1 MFFYPKAYLENVTKI
16 TLEFLN
22 KNNIKGLILD
32 IDNTLINFDKEI
44 LDGAKEWSNKNKKS
58 GIKMCILSNTN
69 KVDKVEN
76 VAKKLDLPYIYFAKK
91 PFKSGFLKAKELLEL
106 EEKNIAVVGDQ
117 IFTDVIGANRCKMY
131 SILTKP
137 IDKRDILATRIKRPL
152 ENFIIKLYLKRE
164 GKNKCI

>member
-1 MFFYPKAYLENVTKI
+1 MILYPKKYLQNVTEIK
-16 TLEFLN
+16 LEFLKEN
-22 KNNIKGLILD
+22 EIKGLILD
-32 IDNTLINFDKEI
+32 IDNTLINFDKDI
-44 LDGAKEWSNKNKKS
+44 LKGAQQWCETNKKN

-69 KVDKVEN
+69 KVEKVEN
-76 VAKKLDLPYIYFAKK
+76 VAKELDLPYIYFAKK
-91 PFKSGFLKAKELLEL
+91 PCKSGFLKAKKLLGL

-152 ENFIIKLYLKRE
+152 ENLVIKIYLKRE
-164 GKNKCI
+164 AKK

>member
-1 MFFYPKAYLENVTKI
+1 MFFYPKSYLENVTKI

-44 LDGAKEWSNKNKKS
+44 LDGAKEWCNKNKEN

-69 KVDKVEN
+69 KVEKVEK
-76 VAKKLDLPYIYFAKK
+76 VAQKLNLPYIYFAKK
-91 PFKSGFLKAKELLEL
+91 PFKKGFLKAKKLLGIP
-106 EEKNIAVVGDQ
+106 EENIGVVGDQ

-152 ENFIIKLYLKRE
+152 ENFIIKLYIKRE

>member
-1 MFFYPKAYLENVTKI
+1 MFFYPRIYLENITKI
-16 TLEFLN
+16 SLKFLN
-22 KNNIKGLILD
+22 ENNIKGLILD
-32 IDNTLINFDKEI
+32 IDNTLINFDKEV
-44 LDGAKEWSNKNKKS
+44 LDGAKEWCNKNKEN

-69 KVDKVEN
+69 KIEKVEK

-91 PFKSGFLKAKELLEL
+91 PFKSGFLRAKELLNL

-152 ENFIIKLYLKRE
+152 ENLIIKSYLKRR
-164 GKNKCI
+164 GDHCSS

>member
-1 MFFYPKAYLENVTKI
+1 MILYPKKYLKNVTEI
-16 TLEFLN
+16 TLEFLKEN
-22 KNNIKGLILD
+22 DIQGLILD
-32 IDNTLINFDKEI
+32 IDNTLINFDKDI
-44 LDGAKEWSNKNKKS
+44 LSGAKEWCENNKKN

-69 KVDKVEN
+69 KVEKVEK

-91 PFKSGFLKAKELLEL
+91 PFRSGFMRARELLQL
-106 EEKNIAVVGDQ
+106 DEKNIAVVGDQ

-152 ENFIIKLYLKRE
+152 ENFVIRLYLNSEEKR
-164 GKNKCI
+164 